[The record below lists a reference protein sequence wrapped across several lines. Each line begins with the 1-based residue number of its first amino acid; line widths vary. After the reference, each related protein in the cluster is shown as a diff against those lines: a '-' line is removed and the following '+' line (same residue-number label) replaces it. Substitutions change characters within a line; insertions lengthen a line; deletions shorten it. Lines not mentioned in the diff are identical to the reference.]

1 MEAHGHKG
9 IEPDATRE
17 IRRDTRCDERPEL
30 SGEAGLAAVLQPVDR
45 LAERALVRAR
55 GDEREG
61 AEAAFDGIRPV
72 AALDAVPAPAP
83 SATGAAR
90 RDDDVEQPFDGLQM

>member
-1 MEAHGHKG
+1 
-9 IEPDATRE
+9 
-17 IRRDTRCDERPEL
+17 
-30 SGEAGLAAVLQPVDR
+30 
-45 LAERALVRAR
+45 VRSR
-55 GDEREG
+55 GDDRERT
-61 AEAAFDGIRPV
+61 EAARDGIGAV